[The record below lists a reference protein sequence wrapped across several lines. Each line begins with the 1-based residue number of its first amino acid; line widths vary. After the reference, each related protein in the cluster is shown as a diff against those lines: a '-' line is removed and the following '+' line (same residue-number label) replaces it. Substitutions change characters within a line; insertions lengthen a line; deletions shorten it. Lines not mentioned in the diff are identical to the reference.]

1 MCGEMAPEA
10 RRGLSSAEKYP
21 RGVRFGPPRRLS
33 PGADLRSRVT
43 GSAARAMDR
52 RWTRLWTRS
61 LAHLTVQ
68 RYQCCASDGLS
79 SCPQPLCPYWVRV
92 SPHARMPLTATAEPA
107 GESFP
112 GPPYDAVRPASANA
126 HRKLIRSSTDI
137 PAVIVPL
144 TVRAPS
150 PVQRHGVGPF
160 HQLSRRPLRSQD
172 EGAEDATLH
181 TPYPFVVLG
190 GHLGLFPNFH
200 AGAFDCG
207 RRFSPASTALRIL
220 VVHSQGQ
227 IASQNSLMR
236 SSSSKSWVLDGGWI
250 WPIDVHNRRT

>member
-1 MCGEMAPEA
+1 LGRPGGLAPA
-10 RRGLSSAEKYP
+10 P
-21 RGVRFGPPRRLS
+21 TW
-33 PGADLRSRVT
+33 RSRVT

-112 GPPYDAVRPASANA
+112 GPPYDAVRPAPANPG
-126 HRKLIRSSTDI
+126 RQPVCSSTDI
-137 PAVIVPL
+137 PAVVVPL

-160 HQLSRRPLRSQD
+160 HQLPRRPLRSHD
-172 EGAEDATLH
+172 EGAEDATLNSAD
-181 TPYPFVVLG
+181 PFVVLG
-190 GHLGLFPNFH
+190 RHLGLFPNFH
-200 AGAFDCG
+200 ADAFDWAASNDTSQT
-207 RRFSPASTALRIL
+207 RRT
-220 VVHSQGQ
+220 
-227 IASQNSLMR
+227 R
-236 SSSSKSWVLDGGWI
+236 SCV
-250 WPIDVHNRRT
+250 DVHFCLL

>member
-107 GESFP
+107 GESASAGQPWSPAGLQLDGYPCSSSAAHGASALP
-112 GPPYDAVRPASANA
+112 GAAAWCGSIPLAPAS
-126 HRKLIRSSTDI
+126 STQE
-137 PAVIVPL
+137 P
-144 TVRAPS
+144 R
-150 PVQRHGVGPF
+150 
-160 HQLSRRPLRSQD
+160 
-172 EGAEDATLH
+172 
-181 TPYPFVVLG
+181 
-190 GHLGLFPNFH
+190 
-200 AGAFDCG
+200 
-207 RRFSPASTALRIL
+207 
-220 VVHSQGQ
+220 
-227 IASQNSLMR
+227 
-236 SSSSKSWVLDGGWI
+236 
-250 WPIDVHNRRT
+250 